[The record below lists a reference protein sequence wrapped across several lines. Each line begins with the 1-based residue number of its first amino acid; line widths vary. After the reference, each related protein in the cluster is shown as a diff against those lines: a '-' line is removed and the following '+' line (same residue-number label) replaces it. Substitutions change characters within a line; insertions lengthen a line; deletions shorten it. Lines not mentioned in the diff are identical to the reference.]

1 MRNCAVSSEPNEKAA
16 LPGCFLPERESPEDQ
31 QGISAGDDSM
41 SELEQIKKAESRES
55 KVTVLAI
62 DDEADFLEFVGEAIS
77 SENVDFLSTTHPE
90 EALAIVRKR
99 HPPVILLDLNMPRA
113 PGMEVLK
120 RILGFDPNAD
130 VVMLTADYSTES
142 AVRAIQEGA
151 SDYLVKPITIER
163 LRERIR
169 LLLQEAR
176 RREHCTRLEEDLYHS
191 VQFEEMVGQSPI
203 VQEVFV
209 AIRRIAPHFRTVLI
223 GGATGTGK
231 ELVARALHR
240 LSPVVSRPFVVC
252 NCAAITETLLESEL
266 FGYIRG
272 AFTGASQDR
281 IGLIEAAHG
290 GVLFLDEI
298 GEMSQAM
305 QAKLLRVFQNQEV
318 RQVGATASRRV
329 DVRVVAS
336 THCDL
341 RKMVSQGQFRE
352 DLYYRLSMIEIK
364 LPPLADRKEDLRL
377 LEQSILRRCATELK
391 KPVAALTRRAQTVL
405 SRHSWPGNIRELEN
419 VLGRACMM
427 SEANTIDV
435 RDLPD
440 SVKTVVAGGSNGDDV
455 LAPLAD
461 VQKRHIERVL
471 QSVDGNKARAAE
483 ILQISRSSLYRI
495 LQESS
500 DPSGNALVDS

>member
-1 MRNCAVSSEPNEKAA
+1 MA
-16 LPGCFLPERESPEDQ
+16 
-31 QGISAGDDSM
+31 
-41 SELEQIKKAESRES
+41 
-55 KVTVLAI
+55 
-62 DDEADFLEFVGEAIS
+62 
-77 SENVDFLSTTHPE
+77 
-90 EALAIVRKR
+90 
-99 HPPVILLDLNMPRA
+99 
-113 PGMEVLK
+113 
-120 RILGFDPNAD
+120 
-130 VVMLTADYSTES
+130 
-142 AVRAIQEGA
+142 
-151 SDYLVKPITIER
+151 
-163 LRERIR
+163 
-169 LLLQEAR
+169 
-176 RREHCTRLEEDLYHS
+176 
-191 VQFEEMVGQSPI
+191 GQSPI
-203 VQEVFV
+203 MQEVFV

-240 LSPVVSRPFVVC
+240 LSPAASKPLVVC

-266 FGYIRG
+266 FGSVRG

-318 RQVGATASRRV
+318 RPVGATASRKV
-329 DVRVVAS
+329 DVRVIAS
-336 THCDL
+336 THRDL

-364 LPPLADRKEDLRL
+364 LPPLAERKEDLHL
-377 LEQSILRRCATELK
+377 LEQDILRRCATELK

-427 SEANTIDV
+427 TATNTIDI

-440 SVKTVVAGGSNGDDV
+440 SVKTVVAGGSNGEDV

-471 QSVDGNKARAAE
+471 LSVDGNKARAAE

-500 DPSGNALVDS
+500 DSCPTTLANS